1 MTCHDWCVCVCF
13 FFNIFVAACSVQ
25 WHATW
30 STCLLHFPH
39 SVRHEN
45 EPEPDSWPNHHKLVV
60 SKRLFAYVCFTF
72 CDPQWWQ
79 TQRHTVY
86 CVHPWTASLFRV
98 FQVSPL
104 CFQSTTFQWWSAT
117 TCFKDQTAIWFKC
130 IQVRL
135 WKDQLLI
142 LSLISFIGFN
152 FLPSFKSRLVK
163 PGGISGHFT
172 SQDPQVLNTVT
183 LWSHLRK
190 APCHHPA
197 MKVLIFWRPWYIN
210 THILNNIYIYT
221 LRFQMLCLTS
231 QLLKD

>member
-1 MTCHDWCVCVCF
+1 MHHRTGLCLRHKDPLDSGKCHDVSWLMCVCF
-13 FFNIFVAACSVQ
+13 FFQYVCCSMLCAMTCNMINMSITFPSLHPSWKRARARQLTQSSQISGVQKVVRLCLHYFLWPPVVANTKA
-25 WHATW
+25 
-30 STCLLHFPH
+30 H
-39 SVRHEN
+39 SVLR
-45 EPEPDSWPNHHKLVV
+45 
-60 SKRLFAYVCFTF
+60 T
-72 CDPQWWQ
+72 
-79 TQRHTVY
+79 
-86 CVHPWTASLFRV
+86 PWTASLFRV

-104 CFQSTTFQWWSAT
+104 CFQSTTFHWWSAT

-172 SQDPQVLNTVT
+172 SQDPQVLNTLT

-190 APCHHPA
+190 APCLTQP
-197 MKVLIFWRPWYIN
+197 WR
-210 THILNNIYIYT
+210 
-221 LRFQMLCLTS
+221 S
-231 QLLKD
+231 

>member
-1 MTCHDWCVCVCF
+1 MFALLFVTPSGGKHKGTQCTAYTPEQPAFSGSFRYLPCV
-13 FFNIFVAACSVQ
+13 S
-25 WHATW
+25 
-30 STCLLHFPH
+30 S
-39 SVRHEN
+39 
-45 EPEPDSWPNHHKLVV
+45 
-60 SKRLFAYVCFTF
+60 
-72 CDPQWWQ
+72 
-79 TQRHTVY
+79 
-86 CVHPWTASLFRV
+86 
-98 FQVSPL
+98 
-104 CFQSTTFQWWSAT
+104 QSTTFHWWSAT

-172 SQDPQVLNTVT
+172 SQDPQVLNTLT

-210 THILNNIYIYT
+210 THILNIIYT